1 MSVTRLSD
9 YACNGMMITPEQ
21 ALTDALEYI
30 GKRAAFKN
38 GKKILILGLDDTDE
52 NFNISFIQAG
62 MKMSECVAL
71 CDCAKSIFKK
81 EMNY

>member
-9 YACNGMMITPEQ
+9 YACNGMMVTPEQ
-21 ALTDALEYI
+21 ALTDALESI
-30 GKRAAFKN
+30 GKRGAFEK

-62 MKMSECVAL
+62 MRMSECVAV
-71 CDCAKSIFKK
+71 CSCAKSLFKR